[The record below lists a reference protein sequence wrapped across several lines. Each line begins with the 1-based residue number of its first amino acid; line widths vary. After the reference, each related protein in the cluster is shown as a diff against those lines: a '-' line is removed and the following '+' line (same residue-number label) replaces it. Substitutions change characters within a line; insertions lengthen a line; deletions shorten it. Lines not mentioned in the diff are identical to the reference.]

1 MKLSIEKSQFTKS
14 WSLAE
19 RSVGTSSALNV
30 LSGIL
35 VRASEST
42 VELLATDLK
51 TSVTCRARGVR
62 VEVPGEAVFPV
73 KSVGDLFR
81 KAPEGQFSVS
91 VEEGKATLLAGR
103 SRYRFSTYGVQE
115 FPRLPSAEQ
124 GTPFGTTTAQQLFEA
139 LSEGTLAASTGEEY
153 PQFLSCAYFQPENGF
168 LRVVSTD
175 SRRLA
180 YSRFAVGDAAEGPG
194 ILLPM
199 KGIKELERI
208 LGSLDGETPLKV
220 RFDDAQAYFSTSEV
234 EFAVRR
240 VEAKFPQ
247 YERILPTSRTTWFEA
262 GRSSLV
268 EALERIDVVVR
279 DFTRMVVLQLSPGGS
294 CTLRGRAPDFGE
306 AVEEVEGSIEG
317 EPLRIAFNV
326 RFFLDGLKALKD
338 QGVRLDFNGPEGHLA
353 IRRPGSDSYL
363 CLVAPIALT
372 EEDGGAEGDAL

>member
-1 MKLSIEKSQFTKS
+1 
-14 WSLAE
+14 
-19 RSVGTSSALNV
+19 
-30 LSGIL
+30 
-35 VRASEST
+35 
-42 VELLATDLK
+42 
-51 TSVTCRARGVR
+51 
-62 VEVPGEAVFPV
+62 
-73 KSVGDLFR
+73 
-81 KAPEGQFSVS
+81 
-91 VEEGKATLLAGR
+91 
-103 SRYRFSTYGVQE
+103 
-115 FPRLPSAEQ
+115 
-124 GTPFGTTTAQQLFEA
+124 
-139 LSEGTLAASTGEEY
+139 
-153 PQFLSCAYFQPENGF
+153 
-168 LRVVSTD
+168 
-175 SRRLA
+175 
-180 YSRFAVGDAAEGPG
+180 
-194 ILLPM
+194 M

-279 DFTRMVVLQLSPGGS
+279 DFNRMVVLQLSPGGS

>member
-1 MKLSIEKSQFTKS
+1 MKLTIEKSPFIKS

-19 RSVGTSSALNV
+19 RSVGTSSALNI

-35 VRASEST
+35 VRASDSA
-42 VELLATDLK
+42 VELFATDLK
-51 TSVTCRARGVR
+51 TSVVCQARGVR
-62 VEVPGEAVFPV
+62 VEEPGEAVFPV

-81 KAPEGQFSVS
+81 KAPEGQFTLA
-91 VEEGKATLLAGR
+91 VEDGKATLLAGR
-103 SRYRFSTYGVQE
+103 SRYRFSTYGVEE
-115 FPRLPSAEQ
+115 FPRLPSSAQ
-124 GTPFGTTTAQQLFEA
+124 ATPFGSATVGQLSESLA
-139 LSEGTLAASTGEEY
+139 EGTLAASTGEEY
-153 PQFLSCAYFQPENGF
+153 PQFLSCAFFQPEKGF

-194 ILLPM
+194 LLLPM
-199 KGIKELERI
+199 KGVKELDRI
-208 LGSLDGETPLKV
+208 LSSLDPETPVKI
-220 RFDDAQAYFSTSEV
+220 RQDEAQAYFTAPEM

-247 YERILPTSRTTWFEA
+247 YERILPSSRTTWFET
-262 GRSSLV
+262 GRTSLV
-268 EALERIDVVVR
+268 AALERIDVVVR
-279 DFTRMVVLQLSPGGS
+279 DFNRMVVLQLSPGGS